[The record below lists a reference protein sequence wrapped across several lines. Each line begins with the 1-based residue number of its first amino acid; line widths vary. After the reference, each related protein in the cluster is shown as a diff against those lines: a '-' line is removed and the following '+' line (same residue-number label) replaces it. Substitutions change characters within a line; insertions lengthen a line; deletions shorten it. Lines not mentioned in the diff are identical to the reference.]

1 MASWSVALALAIAYT
16 YTRSLGIQD
25 RIDRSVA
32 KLEPIDSGSLTSR
45 SVRSAVNVDTQ
56 VFHPDLSRQDA
67 DVLRGALAK
76 QTVEKRLFESA
87 K

>member
-32 KLEPIDSGSLTSR
+32 KLEPIGGNLTSR
-45 SVRSAVNVDTQ
+45 TVRSAVNINPE

-67 DVLRGALAK
+67 DFLRGALAK
-76 QTVEKRLFESA
+76 QTVEKRLFESS